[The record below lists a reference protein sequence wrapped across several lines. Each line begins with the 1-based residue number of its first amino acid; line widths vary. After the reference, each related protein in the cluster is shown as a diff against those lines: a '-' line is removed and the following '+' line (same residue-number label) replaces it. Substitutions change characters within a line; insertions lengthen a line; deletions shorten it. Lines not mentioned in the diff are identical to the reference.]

1 MTLLFLTYS
10 LVESFSA
17 NYKSSLHPDFG
28 HHLKCINTMD
38 PLGQHLM
45 TISLTSHATFLEI
58 SNRCFSK
65 SEAKLGKQLGI
76 EIALKGDHT
85 SYNL

>member
-10 LVESFSA
+10 LVESFSV
-17 NYKSSLHPDFG
+17 NYRSSLHPDFG

-38 PLGQHLM
+38 PLEQHLM

-58 SNRCFSK
+58 R
-65 SEAKLGKQLGI
+65 KQTMFQQI
-76 EIALKGDHT
+76 RSQARQT
-85 SYNL
+85 TWN